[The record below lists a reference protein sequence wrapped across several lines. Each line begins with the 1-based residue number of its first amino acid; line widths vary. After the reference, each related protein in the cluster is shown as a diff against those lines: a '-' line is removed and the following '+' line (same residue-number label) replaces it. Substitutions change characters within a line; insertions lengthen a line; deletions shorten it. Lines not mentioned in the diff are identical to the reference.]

1 MKIIGIGD
9 NVIDR
14 YLNLHRIYPGGNAV
28 NVAVHMAR
36 QGAQASY
43 LGVLADDPGGML
55 IRRALREEGVD
66 ISRCVLQEGGTTKQ
80 CDQNVVEGERAF
92 VGFSLGENWK
102 KLDHFTE
109 EQMDDLRAFDLL
121 CTSCN
126 AKLDHQIS
134 RLGALPGVLAFDYST
149 KEKYRTEEFLSRT
162 CPWLDLALFSWEGT
176 EQEFREFAEKIH
188 GQGACHVLGTMGM
201 KGSLCYNGKEFIKGP
216 VYPVKCV
223 DTMGAGDSYLA
234 AFMYVLLEKGWKKGN
249 CLGGT
254 VIAEAMERAARY
266 SAENCKKDGGFGH
279 GADLQ

>member
-92 VGFSLGENWK
+92 
-102 KLDHFTE
+102 
-109 EQMDDLRAFDLL
+109 DLL

-134 RLGALPGVLAFDYST
+134 RLGELPGVLAFDYST

-176 EQEFREFAEKIH
+176 EQEFREFAKKIH

-201 KGSLCYNGKEFIKGP
+201 KGSLCYNGEEFIKGP

-234 AFMYVLLEKGWKKGN
+234 AFMYALLEKGWKKGS

>member
-55 IRRALREEGVD
+55 IRCALREEGMD

-134 RLGALPGVLAFDYST
+134 RLGELPGVLAFDYST

-162 CPWLDLALFSWEGT
+162 C
-176 EQEFREFAEKIH
+176 
-188 GQGACHVLGTMGM
+188 HVLGTMGM
-201 KGSLCYNGKEFIKGP
+201 KGSLCYNGEEFIKGP

-234 AFMYVLLEKGWKKGN
+234 AFMYALLEKGWKKGS